1 MRLYQDLAGGR
12 MGIQFT
18 AVRPME
24 VRSFAGPV
32 HRSILAVDLEGS
44 TKRTNPERGELR
56 RILYSLLDQALHK
69 AGINPRHLEPLVDRG
84 DGVLVLIRPHDE
96 VPKTVLLGVLIPA
109 LTALLDEHNATV
121 TQPTLRLRL
130 RAVIHSGEVH
140 DDGRGFYG
148 EDLDLAFRL
157 LDAPKVKR
165 ALREAPAS
173 PLVLVVSEEIF
184 AGIVRHRYFDGG
196 TYEPLVRLRLAER
209 QHRGWIHIPDLPEP
223 DRPAPI
229 RRAKGQLPIS
239 SLGVVSV
246 DARRQDQQES
256 SVSALTVNGR
266 AGPPRGRG

>member
-1 MRLYQDLAGGR
+1 MSIQLA
-12 MGIQFT
+12 
-18 AVRPME
+18 AVRPMD

-56 RILYSLLDQALHK
+56 RILYSLLDQALYE
-69 AGINPRHLEPLVDRG
+69 AGISPRHLEPLIDRG

-96 VPKTVLLGVLIPA
+96 VPKTVLIGVLIPA

-121 TQPTLRLRL
+121 TQPALRLRL
-130 RAVIHSGEVH
+130 RAVVHCGEVH

-148 EDLDLAFRL
+148 EDLDVAFRL

-184 AGIVRHRYFDGG
+184 ARIVRHRYFDEG
-196 TYEPLVRLRLAER
+196 TYEPLVRVRLAER
-209 QHRGWIHIPDLPEP
+209 QHRGWVHIPVRPDA
-223 DRPAPI
+223 DRPTTI
-229 RRAKGQLPIS
+229 RRAKSQLPAS
-239 SLGVVSV
+239 SLGIVSA

-256 SVSALTVNGR
+256 GVSALGVNGR
-266 AGPPRGRG
+266 GGRRPGPG